1 MAFHPNLD
9 AESSSLLGIQSM
21 QISYSLL
28 IKWMLKFFHALG
40 TDFYTR
46 IL

>member
-9 AESSSLLGIQSM
+9 PESYFLLGIQSV

-28 IKWMLKFFHALG
+28 IKWMLKFFHASG